1 MRVVLDANVLIS
13 ALIAP
18 EGASDRLYHAWRGGR
33 FQLITSEDQLEEF
46 RRVTRSPRLRPYL
59 HPAAAGAMLNEI
71 KSLAQTVKKGPPL
84 TISKDPADNF
94 LLEMAQSGSADYLV
108 TGDKHDLLHLRRH
121 QSTHIVTVR
130 RLLDILEK

>member
-1 MRVVLDANVLIS
+1 MRVVLDTNVLIS
-13 ALIAP
+13 TLISP
-18 EGASDRLYHAWRGGR
+18 GGTSDRLYQAWRGGR
-33 FQLITSEDQLEEF
+33 FHLVTSEEQVEEF

-59 HPAAAGAMLNEI
+59 TPAAAGTMLNEI
-71 KSLAQTVKKGPPL
+71 KSLAETVKKGPPL
-84 TISKDPADNF
+84 IISKDPADNF

-130 RLLDILEK
+130 RFLKIPEK